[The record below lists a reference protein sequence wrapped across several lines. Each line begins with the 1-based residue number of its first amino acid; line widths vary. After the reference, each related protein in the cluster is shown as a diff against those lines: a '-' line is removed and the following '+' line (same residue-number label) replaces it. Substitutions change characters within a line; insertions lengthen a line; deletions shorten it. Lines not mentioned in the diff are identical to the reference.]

1 MGGWARNP
9 KLKEVGHIA
18 LTALLNDIQG
28 EI

>member
-1 MGGWARNP
+1 MGGWALDR

-28 EI
+28 ET